1 MPGKPNWKKIK
12 AEYIGGSVSYRKLAE
27 KYGVSSSAVYRRMR
41 SEKWTDLRMQ
51 SESKANAKIVEKEA
65 EKAARKASRIDTAA
79 DILLETIIRNLHSGE
94 FAMNPQGVKQL
105 TGALKD
111 LKDIKG
117 MKSEA
122 DMREQEARI
131 RKLEKD
137 AMEEQKADNRIEI
150 VFDSDLEMYSE

>member
-1 MPGKPNWKKIK
+1 MPKQPNWKKMK

-27 KYGVSSSAVYRRMR
+27 KYGVSSSAVQRRMR
-41 SEKWTDLRMQ
+41 SEKWTDLRRQ
-51 SESKANAKIVEKEA
+51 TECKTNAKIVEKESDRA
-65 EKAARKASRIDTAA
+65 ERKQSRIETAA
-79 DILLETIIRNLHSGE
+79 DMLLESIIMKMQTGE
-94 FAMNPQGVKQL
+94 YILTPGSVKQL